1 MLNKKTLAFAAIAL
15 VALLVSSCLKCEK
28 KTYTWNF
35 TGANS
40 GTLTVTW
47 TNIMSEVDYDSED
60 STPEDQKN
68 SDYNDLIS
76 RFIDGT
82 EAENE
87 FPNAKFVSK
96 RLFEKDGVLCGEA
109 VFEFT
114 DISQVKIYKYD
125 KAAPMMFYTTDTIMF
140 SNGTKGPAYMPVV
153 IWENNQKAPWV
164 TTSISATEG
173 ESLLAIWKSEKLE
186 KPMGG
191 K

>member
-35 TGANS
+35 TGATS
-40 GTLTVTW
+40 GTLIVKW
-47 TNIMSEVDYDSED
+47 TNIMSEVSYSDMD
-60 STPEDQKN
+60 STMHA
-68 SDYNDLIS
+68 DYNDLVN

-82 EAENE
+82 EAEDE
-87 FPNAKFVSK
+87 FPDAKFVSK
-96 RLFEKDGVLCGEA
+96 RLFEENGVLCGEA

-114 DISQVKIYKYD
+114 DISQAKIYKYD
-125 KAAPMMFYTTDTIMF
+125 KSTPMMFYTADTVLF
-140 SNGTKGPAYMPVV
+140 SNGTKGPKYMPIVA
-153 IWENNQKAPWV
+153 WENNQKSPWV

-173 ESLLAIWKSEKLE
+173 ESLLAIWKSKKVN